1 MRKMWGVWM
10 ERFQNTPWSTRI
22 GGLME
27 HDVFLIIPLI
37 LKCIHRIMHRFPT
50 GCRPFSPGVPRADS
64 HNANGVKL
72 PCFEEGK
79 IPIFRI
85 GSLLFLIRMIAFSFL
100 YAKFCCGRISL
111 HFGPSG
117 LRRISD
123 WSGKE
128 GPWRE
133 KDGAAWKAG
142 LNFTH
147 ALYFRMTPAPPGQEE
162 VHGWSK

>member
-1 MRKMWGVWM
+1 
-10 ERFQNTPWSTRI
+10 
-22 GGLME
+22 
-27 HDVFLIIPLI
+27 
-37 LKCIHRIMHRFPT
+37 MHRFPA

-117 LRRISD
+117 LRRISGAERKG
-123 WSGKE
+123 SGGKRME
-128 GPWRE
+128 QRE
-133 KDGAAWKAG
+133 RQD
-142 LNFTH
+142 
-147 ALYFRMTPAPPGQEE
+147 
-162 VHGWSK
+162 